1 MKINKEIS
9 QFLISRDS
17 NFEKLVDIYGL
28 FSRGNSSDVYY
39 SLIRNIIGQMLSN
52 QVAKVLMERFLV
64 LVGDITPE
72 KVNKV
77 DIESIKSIGISY
89 KKASYITD
97 LTKLLTKG
105 EINLSKEYLV
115 KLDEEEL
122 KKYLMSIRGIGEWT
136 AEMIMLFVL
145 EKENVFSWNDVAL
158 KRGIMK
164 VHKEYKTLSRIR
176 FEKLRKMYSPYCSY
190 ASLYFYAVN
199 DDKGWE

>member
-1 MKINKEIS
+1 M
-9 QFLISRDS
+9 
-17 NFEKLVDIYGL
+17 
-28 FSRGNSSDVYY
+28 
-39 SLIRNIIGQMLSN
+39 
-52 QVAKVLMERFLV
+52 
-64 LVGDITPE
+64 

-77 DIESIKSIGISY
+77 DIESIKSIGISH

-97 LTKLLTKG
+97 LTESLIEG

-115 KLDEEEL
+115 KLDEGEL

-136 AEMIMLFVL
+136 AEMIMLIVL

-176 FEKLRKMYSPYCSY
+176 FETLRKMYSPYCSY
-190 ASLYFYAVN
+190 ASLYFCAVN

>member
-17 NFEKLVDIYGL
+17 NFEKLVDRYGL

-158 KRGIMK
+158 KRG
-164 VHKEYKTLSRIR
+164 
-176 FEKLRKMYSPYCSY
+176 
-190 ASLYFYAVN
+190 
-199 DDKGWE
+199 